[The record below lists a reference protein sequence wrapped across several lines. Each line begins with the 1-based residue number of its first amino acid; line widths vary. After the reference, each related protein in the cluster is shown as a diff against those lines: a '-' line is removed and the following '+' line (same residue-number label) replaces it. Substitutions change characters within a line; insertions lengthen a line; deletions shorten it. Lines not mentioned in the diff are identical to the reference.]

1 LYRSCYKEQGGIEEN
16 HAGCFYKELI
26 MQLGLS
32 KRWQRRA
39 LFFVL
44 GVLLLWG
51 GSWVAVPRLVQ
62 WQLEKQGTRLLGRAV
77 TVEQVVFRPWSM
89 ALILRGL
96 HMARAGSQDAES
108 ADPLTVDEVE
118 VNVALQSL
126 VFLAPVA
133 DAIVLRNPQVHV
145 THLGQ
150 GRYDIDDVLQRFTTP
165 GDASTGMPRMSLFNI
180 QIVGGGVRFRDAPQS
195 VTHVLSDVRL
205 DIPFLSNLG
214 ARRDVA
220 THPRLAFKF
229 NGAVFD
235 TDAETTPFAKDRHT
249 QARFKIKDLDVAPY
263 LPYWP
268 AAWPVR
274 LAQGTLAMDVT
285 VDFRQQ
291 AAAQLALSGHVRLD
305 RFLLHEKTR
314 ASTEQPLL
322 QWGGLDLKIEE
333 WRPLD
338 AVFKL
343 DSVLLERP
351 VVHVR
356 RDHDGALN
364 WTGLQR
370 FFAPPVQSEPSPP
383 NQTSIYALKDLH
395 IAAGQVQWQ
404 DAMTRVPTTLVWADV
419 DVQSSHLSWPA
430 REVARLKGQASLQG
444 ARVSWRGETDGKS
457 AQLGVKWTGLSLK
470 TTAAYWAE
478 LFLPELAG
486 QSSADLE
493 LVWRAAEGVQPP
505 QLVLTA
511 PQVRFTDVRLGQ
523 AGQPD
528 AWLAELALDQVE
540 VDVFQQQ
547 VRLGR
552 VALTRPQLKLSR
564 SPEGRWMT
572 QDWWVPTKPQ
582 VAKAGPA
589 STPWQLDVRQLQIGA
604 GVVNLDDR
612 SAGRPVQMAVRELN
626 LLTGPWQPLAE
637 SPPMTSVKLD
647 LLAGAA
653 RRDAGRLGFDGA
665 FRLPSVGLEPAK
677 ATPLQLKGR
686 LQLDHFPVHPLSPY
700 GAERVHFDLKRA
712 DLSYAGALDL
722 ALPEAGL
729 GLNLQGHMAL
739 ENLRATMPPDSDD
752 LLNVKSLNVRGLD
765 LGLQS
770 GALVR
775 LKIDETTLSDFFAR
789 VAIDPEGQLNWQRL
803 LKSSPAK
810 DAKPPQAKAVVDLGP
825 MGMVNGRV
833 LFSDHFIQPNYSA
846 DLTALTGRLGAF
858 SNRHESAQ
866 TASLA
871 ELSLRGQV
879 AGSGSLE
886 IQGHMNPLARPVA
899 LDVRG
904 QVRDLELPQFSPY
917 SHKYAGYGIERG
929 KLSAQVNY
937 RIDAD
942 AQLQATHKIILNQ
955 LRFGE
960 RSNSADAPDLP
971 VKLAVALLADSQGV
985 IDINL
990 PVTGSINDP
999 DFRVG
1004 AIVWKMV
1011 LKLIGKAIL
1020 SPFSLIAGAFSEEDR
1035 LEQLNFLP
1043 GSAELD
1049 AANRTKLKAVAQWLS
1064 DKAAL
1069 RVTLVGQ
1076 ADLDAEREAFRQ
1088 AELLDLVK
1096 AEKRRRLS
1104 RDNQDA
1110 SKASA
1115 ISPEEYPSLLTSV
1128 YRRSAVPKP
1137 RNALGWVKDLPPAE
1151 MEALLLAALSVD
1163 ASDMRDLAQARAQ
1176 HVREA
1181 LMALKVPEAQLFL
1194 GAPEVSEAARTAPFV
1209 PQVKLVVSTD

>member
-1 LYRSCYKEQGGIEEN
+1 
-16 HAGCFYKELI
+16 

-32 KRWQRRA
+32 KRWQRGA

-44 GVLLLWG
+44 GVLLLWAL
-51 GSWVAVPRLVQ
+51 SWAAVPRLVQ
-62 WQLEKQGTRLLGRAV
+62 WQLELHGPRLLGRVV

-96 HMARAGSQDAES
+96 HIGKAGSQNAES
-108 ADPLTVDEVE
+108 ADLLTVDEIE

-126 VFLAPVA
+126 VLFAPVA
-133 DAIVLRNPQVHV
+133 DAMVLRNPQVHL

-150 GRYDIDDVLQRFTTP
+150 GRYDIDDVLQRLAMP
-165 GDASTGMPRMSLFNI
+165 GDASTGVPPMALFNI
-180 QIVGGGVRFRDAPQS
+180 QIIGGGVQFRDAPKS

-214 ARRDVA
+214 AKRDVA
-220 THPRLAFKF
+220 THPRLAFKL

-235 TDAETTPFAKDRHT
+235 TDAETVPFAKDRRT
-249 QARFKIKDLDVAPY
+249 QARFKVNGLDVAPY

-274 LAQGTLAMDVT
+274 LAQGKLDMDVA

-291 AAAQLALSGHVRLD
+291 TSAELAVSGHVALTGLTLKER
-305 RFLLHEKTR
+305 TG
-314 ASTEQPLL
+314 AQAEQPLL
-322 QWGGLDLKIEE
+322 HLGGLDLKIGE
-333 WRPLD
+333 WRPLE
-338 AVFKL
+338 AVLKL
-343 DSVLLERP
+343 DGLRLDRP
-351 VVHVR
+351 ALYVR
-356 RDHDGALN
+356 RDRDGELN
-364 WTGLQR
+364 WARLQQ
-370 FFAPPVQSEPSPP
+370 FYAPVSSSAPSPAR
-383 NQTSIYALKDLH
+383 QMSLYALKH
-395 IAAGQVQWQ
+395 FQISGGQLQWQ
-404 DAMTRVPTTLVWADV
+404 DAMTRVPTTLVLADV
-419 DVQSSHLSWPA
+419 DFQSSHLSWPA
-430 REVARLKGQASLQG
+430 RQVARLNGQASLQG
-444 ARVSWRGETDGKS
+444 ARVSWRGETDLKS
-457 AQLGVKWTGLSLK
+457 AQLGVKWAGLSLK
-470 TTAAYWAE
+470 TVAPYWAE
-478 LFLPELAG
+478 LLMPELSG
-486 QSSADLE
+486 QSSADLR
-493 LVWRAAEGVQPP
+493 LDWRAAEGLEPSR
-505 QLVLTA
+505 LVVTA
-511 PQVRFTDVRLGQ
+511 PQIRVTDVSLGQ
-523 AGQPD
+523 PGQVD
-528 AWLAELALDQVE
+528 ASLAELALETVE
-540 VDVFQQQ
+540 VDVFKQQ

-564 SPEGRWMT
+564 NPEGRWMT
-572 QDWWVPTKPQ
+572 QAWWVPTKPH
-582 VAKAGPA
+582 ATKASP
-589 STPWQLDVRQLQIGA
+589 SPKPWQFDVREMQISA
-604 GVVNLDDR
+604 GVVKLDDR
-612 SAGRPVQMAVRELN
+612 SGSGRVQMDVREVN
-626 LLTGPWQPLAE
+626 LSTGAWQPLAE
-637 SPPMTSVKLD
+637 SPQMTSVKLD
-647 LLAGAA
+647 LLAGAT
-653 RRDAGRLGFDGA
+653 RRDAGRLRFDGA

-686 LQLDHFPVHPLSPY
+686 LQLDHFPAHKLSPY
-700 GAERVHFDLKRA
+700 GAEMVKFDLKRA

-729 GLNLQGHMAL
+729 GLNLQGHMAV

-752 LLNVKSLNVRGLD
+752 LLNIKSLNVRGLD

-789 VAIDPEGQLNWQRL
+789 VAIDPKGQLNWQRL
-803 LKSSPAK
+803 LKSSSSKDAK
-810 DAKPPQAKAVVDLGP
+810 DAKPPQATAVVTVGP
-825 MGMVNGRV
+825 TGMVNGRV

-858 SNRHESAQ
+858 SNRHEGAQ

-879 AGSGSLE
+879 ASSGSLE
-886 IQGHMNPLARPVA
+886 INGHMNPLARPVA

-917 SHKYAGYGIERG
+917 SNKYAGYGIERG
-929 KLSAQVNY
+929 KLSAEVNY
-937 RIDAD
+937 RIDAN

-960 RSNSADAPDLP
+960 RSNSADAPNLP

-990 PVTGSINDP
+990 PVSGSINDP

-1011 LKLIGKAIL
+1011 LNLIGKAIL
-1020 SPFSLIAGAFSEEDR
+1020 SPFSLISGAFSGEDR

-1049 AANRTKLKAVAQWLS
+1049 VANRTKLKSVAQLLS
-1064 DKAAL
+1064 DKPAL

-1088 AELLDLVK
+1088 AELVDLVK

-1115 ISPEEYPSLLTSV
+1115 ISPEEYPSLLKSV

-1137 RNALGWVKDLPPAE
+1137 RNALGLVKDLPPAE
-1151 MEALLLAALSVD
+1151 MEALLLAAMSVD

-1176 HVREA
+1176 QVREA

-1194 GAPEVSEAARTAPFV
+1194 GAPEASEVARAAPFV

>member
-1 LYRSCYKEQGGIEEN
+1 
-16 HAGCFYKELI
+16 

-44 GVLLLWG
+44 GVLLLWVV
-51 GSWVAVPRLVQ
+51 SWAAVPRLVQ
-62 WQLEKQGTRLLGRAV
+62 WQLEKQGTRFLGRGV
-77 TVEQVVFRPWSM
+77 TVEQVAFRPWSM

-96 HMARAGSQDAES
+96 HIGKAGSQDAES
-108 ADPLTVDEVE
+108 ADPLTVDEIE

-126 VFLAPVA
+126 VFFAPVA
-133 DAIVLRNPQVHV
+133 DAIVLRNPQVHL

-180 QIVGGGVRFRDAPQS
+180 QIEGGGVQFRDAPQS

-205 DIPFLSNLG
+205 AIPFLSNLG
-214 ARRDVA
+214 AKRDVV

-274 LAQGTLAMDVT
+274 LAQGKLAMDVT

-291 AAAQLALSGHVRLD
+291 ASAQLTLSGHVRLD
-305 RFLLHEKTR
+305 GFMLHEKTR
-314 ASTEQPLL
+314 ASQEQPLL

-333 WRPLD
+333 WRPLE

-343 DSVLLERP
+343 DSLLLERP

-356 RDHDGALN
+356 RDHDGELN

-370 FFAPPVQSEPSPP
+370 FFAPPVQSEPSPQ
-383 NQTSIYALKDLH
+383 NQTSIYALKDLQ

-404 DAMTRVPTTLVWADV
+404 DAMTRVPTTRVLADV

-444 ARVSWRGETDGKS
+444 TRVSWRGETDWKS

-470 TTAAYWAE
+470 TTAPYWAE
-478 LFLPELAG
+478 LFVPELAG

-493 LVWRAAEGVQPP
+493 LVWRAAEGVQAS
-505 QLVLTA
+505 QLVVTA
-511 PQVRFTDVRLGQ
+511 PQIRFTDVRLGQ
-523 AGQPD
+523 PGQPD
-528 AWLAELALDQVE
+528 ALLAELALDQVE
-540 VDVFQQQ
+540 VDVFKQQA
-547 VRLGR
+547 RLGR

-582 VAKAGPA
+582 AAKAGPA
-589 STPWQLDVRQLQIGA
+589 STPWQLDVRQLQISA
-604 GVVNLDDR
+604 GVFNLDDR
-612 SAGRPVQMAVRELN
+612 SAGGPVQMAVRELN
-626 LLTGPWQPLAE
+626 LHTGPWQPLAE

-647 LLAGAA
+647 LLVGAA

-686 LQLDHFPVHPLSPY
+686 LQLDHFPVHRLSPY
-700 GAERVHFDLKRA
+700 GAERVNFDLKRA
-712 DLSYAGALDL
+712 DLSYVGALDL

-729 GLNLQGHMAL
+729 GLNLQGHMAV

-789 VAIDPEGQLNWQRL
+789 VAIDPKGQLNWQRL

-810 DAKPPQAKAVVDLGP
+810 EAKETKPPQATAVVTVGP

-879 AGSGSLE
+879 ASSGSLE
-886 IQGHMNPLARPVA
+886 IHGHMNPLARPVA

-960 RSNSADAPDLP
+960 RSNSADAPNLP

-990 PVTGSINDP
+990 PVSGSINDP

-1011 LKLIGKAIL
+1011 LNLIGKAIL
-1020 SPFSLIAGAFSEEDR
+1020 SPFSLISGAFSEDDR

-1049 AANRTKLKAVAQWLS
+1049 AANRMKLKAVAQWLS
-1064 DKAAL
+1064 DKPAL

-1096 AEKRRRLS
+1096 AEKRRRRS

-1115 ISPEEYPSLLTSV
+1115 ISPEEYPTLLTSV

-1137 RNALGWVKDLPPAE
+1137 RNALGLVKDLPPAE

-1176 HVREA
+1176 QVREA
-1181 LMALKVPEAQLFL
+1181 LMALTVPEAQLFL
-1194 GAPEVSEAARTAPFV
+1194 GAPEVAEAARTAPFV